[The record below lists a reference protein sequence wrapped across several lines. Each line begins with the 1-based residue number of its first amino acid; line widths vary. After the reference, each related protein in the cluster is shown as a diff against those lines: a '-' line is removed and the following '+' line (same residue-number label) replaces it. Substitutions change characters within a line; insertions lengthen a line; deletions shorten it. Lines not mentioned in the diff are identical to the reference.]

1 MSQRNP
7 HRAVCIGG
15 FPANYTPNFRLIFCL
30 LSQWFPS
37 TFLPPMCHQ
46 LLLGCAS
53 ADLPQMSACAL
64 CQGDSD
70 GHACSLC
77 LAVLCQA
84 FCAPSLPHCAQSPQF
99 ASIISVSFT
108 PSPRLSADPESHT
121 ESKYDQNKVRA
132 KSRQMVTA
140 LFTPFLYQHAVLTQ
154 AARSWF
160 SLSSVLPPYHSH
172 HHQVHQA
179 YLWHWTETTQ
189 LGSEPRHLGTS

>member
-1 MSQRNP
+1 MSQRSP
-7 HRAVCIGG
+7 HRTVCIGG

-30 LSQWFPS
+30 LSQWFPF

-53 ADLPQMSACAL
+53 ANLPQMSACAL

-77 LAVLCQA
+77 LALLCQA

-108 PSPRLSADPESHT
+108 PSPRHSA
-121 ESKYDQNKVRA
+121 DQNKVRA

-140 LFTPFLYQHAVLTQ
+140 LFTPFLYQHAVLMQ
-154 AARSWF
+154 AA
-160 SLSSVLPPYHSH
+160 
-172 HHQVHQA
+172 
-179 YLWHWTETTQ
+179 
-189 LGSEPRHLGTS
+189 